1 MANETNMQALAQS
14 LKQVRSATAELTS
27 QMRKLNRIGRSSS
40 KKHAAACPGGVCA
53 APGGG
58 FGGAGRGAGQ
68 GPAYSRSLQ
77 GLMSTAVRNAL
88 SGDFRRTLRSML
100 SSIVR
105 GITTTAGRSAG
116 GGLGG
121 SLVSTLVGGGL
132 SLVLGRLFKRRQRVQ
147 VENVVRAEVLN
158 FPRLSGLD
166 FATNPASRLIGGRAV
181 ARGPGFVV
189 EIDFKSGAEDI
200 VAAKVAQRLSD
211 LNVLHGIV

>member
-121 SLVSTLVGGGL
+121 AGCSLPSAGRGFGDGTGSARPHAGG
-132 SLVLGRLFKRRQRVQ
+132 SDSSRFRRRG
-147 VENVVRAEVLN
+147 N
-158 FPRLSGLD
+158 
-166 FATNPASRLIGGRAV
+166 SRTIT
-181 ARGPGFVV
+181 
-189 EIDFKSGAEDI
+189 KTT
-200 VAAKVAQRLSD
+200 
-211 LNVLHGIV
+211 